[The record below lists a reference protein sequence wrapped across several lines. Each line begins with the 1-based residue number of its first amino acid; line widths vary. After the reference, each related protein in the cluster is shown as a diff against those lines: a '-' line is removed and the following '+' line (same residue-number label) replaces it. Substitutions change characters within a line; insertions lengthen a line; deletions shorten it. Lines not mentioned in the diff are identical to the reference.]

1 MADFVQEYTN
11 HLMATLFDPNHHCKY
26 CDEELD

>member
-11 HLMATLFDPNHHCKY
+11 HLMATLFDPDHHCEY
-26 CDEELD
+26 CEEE